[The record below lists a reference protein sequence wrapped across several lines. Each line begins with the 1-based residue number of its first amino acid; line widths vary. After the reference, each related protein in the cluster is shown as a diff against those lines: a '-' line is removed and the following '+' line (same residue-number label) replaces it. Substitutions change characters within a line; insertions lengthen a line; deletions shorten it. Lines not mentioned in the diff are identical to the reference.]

1 MALWKASG
9 GKFKLDFRPWHG
21 GRQGGNL
28 NKELEFRSGIVEG
41 KGGTE
46 VLDHAIVE
54 GKSGTINKELD
65 FRSWHCGRQRRGK
78 FIKSQI

>member
-41 KGGTE
+41 KRGTE
-46 VLDHAIVE
+46 E
-54 GKSGTINKELD
+54 FD
-65 FRSWHCGRQRRGK
+65 FRS
-78 FIKSQI
+78 

>member
-28 NKELEFRSGIVEG
+28 NKELEFRS
-41 KGGTE
+41 
-46 VLDHAIVE
+46 
-54 GKSGTINKELD
+54 S
-65 FRSWHCGRQRRGK
+65 HCGRQGGNYK
-78 FIKSQI
+78 